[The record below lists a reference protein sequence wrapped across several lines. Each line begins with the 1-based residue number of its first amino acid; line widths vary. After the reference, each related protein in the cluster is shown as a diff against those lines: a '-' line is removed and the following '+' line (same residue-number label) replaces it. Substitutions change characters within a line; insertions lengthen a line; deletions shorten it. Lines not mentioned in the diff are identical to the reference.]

1 MLIGKRLSG
10 RYKILDM
17 IGGGGMANVYLAHD
31 MILDRDVA
39 VKMLRLDFANDE
51 EFIRRFRREAQSA
64 TSLAHPNIVNIYDV
78 GEESDLYY
86 IVMEFVDGQTLKQ
99 YIQQNSPLR
108 VEDAIGIMRQLTS
121 AISHAHQN
129 RIIHRDIKPHNIL
142 VDHEGNVKIT
152 DFGIAMALSAT
163 SITQTN
169 SVLGSVHYLS
179 PEQARGGMANRKSD
193 IYSLG
198 IVLFEL
204 LTGRLPFSGESAV
217 SIALKHLQSETPS
230 VRRWNPNI
238 PQSVENIVLK
248 ATAKDSFHRY
258 NTVDEME
265 EDLRTA
271 LNPERMDEQKFTI
284 PIDDDAT
291 KAIPIITDNQPLKNL
306 DETLVHSSEKT
317 VNNQKDPADQDK
329 TNVKKRKKWPIILI
343 STFLVLAILALL
355 TYTVLPRL
363 LAPKDL
369 SVPDVS
375 GMNLD
380 DAISKLKLKGLTVGN
395 EIDITDEN
403 VKEGKVIKTDPESG
417 STVIENS
424 KVTIYV
430 STGKEKYELSDYVG
444 RDYDDVV
451 AILENQGFKD
461 IQKMEVTDDSDPGT
475 IISQNI
481 NNGEKVVPDETVLV
495 FEVSK
500 GPEKIVL
507 KDLTQYNLKGAQDY
521 ASMVGLTLDSSEEKY
536 DDNIPAGMVIS
547 QSPAAGT
554 ELQKGDKVKVV
565 ISKGKEDK
573 PPKELIVELTIP
585 YEPPVPGEPGQKQ
598 LVQIYIEDMNHSMTE
613 PAETFYI
620 TENTKKQI
628 KLMIPYGKKAGYKVI
643 RDTKVIIDENKNYSD
658 ADTDTSS
665 DTSANTSA
673 NTGANTNTTT
683 NTNTTAE

>member
-1 MLIGKRLSG
+1 MMIGKRLSG

-17 IGGGGMANVYLAHD
+17 VGGGGMANVYLAHD

-78 GEESDLYY
+78 GEENDLYY
-86 IVMEFVDGQTLKQ
+86 IVMEYVDGQTLKQ
-99 YIQQNSPLR
+99 YIQQNSPLK

-129 RIIHRDIKPHNIL
+129 HIIHRDIKPHNIL
-142 VDHEGNVKIT
+142 IDHNGNVKVT

-198 IVLFEL
+198 IVMFEL

-230 VRRWNPNI
+230 VRRWNSSI

-248 ATAKDSFHRY
+248 ATAKDSSHRY
-258 NTVDEME
+258 NSVEEME

-271 LNPERMDEQKFTI
+271 LDPERVNEAKFII

-291 KAIPIITDNQPLKNL
+291 KAIPVITNDKPLKNL
-306 DETLVHSSEKT
+306 DETLIHSNEKP
-317 VNNQKDPADQDK
+317 VIPSKDSVQKENTGK
-329 TNVKKRKKWPIILI
+329 KKRKKWPVILI
-343 STFLVLAILALL
+343 STFLVLAILGLL
-355 TYTVLPRL
+355 GFTFLPGL
-363 LAPKDL
+363 LSAKD
-369 SVPDVS
+369 VKIPDVS
-375 GMNLD
+375 GLELD
-380 DAISKLKLKGLTVGN
+380 EAISKLKISGIEVDKKI
-395 EIDITDEN
+395 EITDEN
-403 VKEGKVIKTDPESG
+403 IEKGKVVKTDPESG
-417 STVIENS
+417 TTVKENS
-424 KVTIYV
+424 KINLYI
-430 STGKEKYELSDYVG
+430 STGKEKFELSNYVG
-444 RDYDDVV
+444 RQYEDV
-451 AILENQGFKD
+451 IRLLDNYNFKD
-461 IQKMEVTDDSDPGT
+461 IRKIDKNDDSEPGT
-475 IISQNI
+475 ILSQDPPS
-481 NNGEKVVPDETVLV
+481 GEKVVPEDTVLE
-495 FEVSK
+495 FEISK

-521 ASMVGLTLDSSEEKY
+521 ASLVGLTLDASQEKY
-536 DDNIPAGMVIS
+536 DDNIAAGMVIS
-547 QSPAAGT
+547 QSPEPGT
-554 ELQKGDKVKVV
+554 ELKKGDKVTVV

-573 PPKELIVELTIP
+573 PPKEVIIDLDIP
-585 YEPPVPGEPGQKQ
+585 FEPAVPGEPGQKQ
-598 LVQIYIEDMNHSMTE
+598 LVNILIEDMTHSMTE

-628 KLMIPYGKKAGYKVI
+628 KLIIPYGKKAGYKVI
-643 RDTKVIIDENKNYSD
+643 RDSKVIIDENKNYSD
-658 ADTDTSS
+658 V
-665 DTSANTSA
+665 
-673 NTGANTNTTT
+673 
-683 NTNTTAE
+683 E